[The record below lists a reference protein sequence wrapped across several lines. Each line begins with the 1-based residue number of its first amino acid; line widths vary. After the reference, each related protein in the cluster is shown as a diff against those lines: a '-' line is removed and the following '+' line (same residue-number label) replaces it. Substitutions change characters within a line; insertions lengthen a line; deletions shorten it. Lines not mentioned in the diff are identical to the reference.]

1 MITEQTERP
10 RILLVDDDEA
20 ITGALA
26 AFLGRS
32 GFDVRVAEDG
42 RAGLAEVERE
52 VPDLVVCDVI
62 MPHVDGR
69 EFVRRIRAGSSG
81 SPSSCSPRSASRGSA
96 ARPST
101 RAPTTI

>member
-32 GFDVRVAEDG
+32 GFDVRIAEDG

-69 EFVRRIRAGSSG
+69 EFVRRIRGRQLWLPILLLTQVGESWE
-81 SPSSCSPRSASRGSA
+81 RSAA
-96 ARPST
+96 LD
-101 RAPTTI
+101 